1 MILAR
6 YLILLCLC
14 LVAIPGYSQG
24 FSSAS
29 QTGMGNVR
37 FFSTYSAQSAF
48 VNPSQL
54 MLADRDER
62 WSISLFST
70 ALFNDYG
77 FSRKG
82 VSSPASYLSP
92 FFSMGDLGDYFTEY
106 DSDNLSKAWFGE
118 INQNSFQHTELDVVT
133 LGLLIKRNDFA
144 VALNHRLRG
153 TSMSLIDR
161 GWYDP
166 SFRIQDNIAVLK
178 RNLEQYSSFHHEI
191 SLGFAWEQGLISGL
205 IGNRS
210 AIYVGANPKLILP
223 VSYTNASYSSIYTR
237 NSQEFNTFNSIQTL
251 SIKSAGQPCNS
262 GFNIT
267 NECLQK
273 APDWTSLSGFGIGF
287 DAGITWRF
295 SFGEQIKLRSDLR
308 PVSNYQLS
316 VSVAVTDIGFLHH
329 QSQSYSI
336 DSEEQQ
342 LSVQGPI
349 TSINREYVKTPL
361 SFYDFV
367 RYDSNSTGI
376 DIPSQSGNISY
387 LTPTTVSAGV
397 GLQLNKLKFAFEY
410 QQVTGNQWESVDD
423 TSFHF
428 GNEIRFLKHLAV
440 RSGFILQHNEPIL
453 YTAGIGFD
461 SPWFSL
467 SASAVAKQLDTNQSI
482 RPIIVQVGAMTM
494 RF

>member
-6 YLILLCLC
+6 YLIVLYVCLI
-14 LVAIPGYSQG
+14 AIPGYSQG
-24 FSSAS
+24 FSTAT

-37 FFSTYSAQSAF
+37 FFTTYSAQSAF
-48 VNPSQL
+48 INPSQL

-62 WSISLFST
+62 WSISLLST

-82 VSSPASYLSP
+82 VSNPASYLSP
-92 FFSMGDLGDYFTEY
+92 FISTGDLGDYITEI

-118 INQNSFQHTELDVVT
+118 VNQNSFQHTEMDVVT
-133 LGLLIKRNDFA
+133 FGLLIKRNDFA
-144 VALNHRLRG
+144 IAMNHRLRG
-153 TSMSLIDR
+153 TSMALVDR

-166 SFRIQDNIAVLK
+166 SFRIQHDIAVLK

-191 SLGFAWEQGLISGL
+191 SLGFAWEQGLVSGL

-223 VSYTNASYSSIYTR
+223 VSYTNASYSSIYIR
-237 NSQEFNTFNSIQTL
+237 NSEELNNLNSIQAL
-251 SIKSAGQPCNS
+251 SVQSAGTSCDS
-262 GFNIT
+262 GFNAT
-267 NECLQK
+267 NACFQM
-273 APDWTSLSGFGIGF
+273 APDWTSLTGFGIGF
-287 DAGITWRF
+287 DAGITWRL
-295 SFGEQIKLRSDLR
+295 SFGEHIKLRSDLR

-316 VSVAVTDIGFLHH
+316 VSVAVTDIGFVHH
-329 QSQSYSI
+329 QSKNFSI
-336 DSEEQQ
+336 DTVEQQ
-342 LSVQGPI
+342 LTVQGPI
-349 TSINREYVKTPL
+349 TSINREYLKTPR

-376 DIPSQSGNISY
+376 NIPSRSNNITY

-397 GLQLNKLKFAFEY
+397 GLQLNKIKFAFEY
-410 QQVTGNQWESVDD
+410 QQVTGNEWESLDD
-423 TSFHF
+423 TSLHF
-428 GNEIRFLKHLAV
+428 GNEIRLLKHFAI
-440 RSGFILQHNEPIL
+440 RNGFILQNNEPIL

-461 SPWFSL
+461 STWFSL
-467 SASAVAKQLDTNQSI
+467 SASTVAKQLDSNQSI